1 MEHFGHKIKKID
13 HLFKLRMDRKL
24 EELDITFTQMH
35 ILMFLLHNN
44 KEKITQK
51 YLAEHFGVK
60 HSTMSGILSRLK
72 EKGLIDIKVDEEN
85 KKYRDIYPTSKA
97 YLIDEQMI
105 SQRNENEETV
115 LKGFSEEEKMQLSGF
130 LDRLYQNLI
139 SDFDLTDTDIECFKQ
154 KRTMERRHKND

>member
-1 MEHFGHKIKKID
+1 MEHFGHKIKKIE
-13 HLFKLRMDRKL
+13 HLLKLRMDRKL

-35 ILMFLLHNN
+35 ILVFLLHNN
-44 KEKITQK
+44 TEKITQK
-51 YLAEHFGVK
+51 YLTEHFGVK

-85 KKYRDIYPTSKA
+85 KKYRDISPTSKA

-115 LKGFSEEEKMQLSGF
+115 LKGFSEEEKIQLSDF

-139 SDFDLTDTDIECFKQ
+139 SDFDLTDKDIECFKQ
-154 KRTMERRHKND
+154 KRTMERRHKDD